1 MESLFFKILSIV
13 LIAFGE
19 GLAIYA
25 EINSAKVNSGTS
37 SFRST
42 FLQALIIIIIA
53 GGFLVA
59 GYMIGYKAFRNIWI
73 VSIISI
79 ALIFVIEPILAYLI
93 FNQLPT
99 RGATIGLI
107 LGILG
112 FFTTIFYKAL
122 D

>member
-25 EINSAKVNSGTS
+25 EISSAKINSTAS
-37 SFRST
+37 ASFWPT
-42 FLQALIIIIIA
+42 FSRALIIIIIA
-53 GGFLVA
+53 GGLLVT
-59 GYMIGYKAFRNIWI
+59 GYMIGFKSFRNIWI

-79 ALIFVIEPILAYLI
+79 TLIFVIEPTLDYLI
-93 FNQLPT
+93 FKQLPT

-112 FFTTIFYKAL
+112 FFTTLFYK
-122 D
+122 